1 MIFDKNQTEF
11 SSKNHKAV
19 WQCAVQILPKEIS
32 LSEKIKGLMDADLFE
47 SCRQMREF
55 MLDTLQSIY
64 EDADYYDIN
73 PQAYLRFWFDLVDI
87 ARHSG
92 EIVDNC
98 LVISFAKWGKNNA
111 KAGKNK
117 WNALFS

>member
-1 MIFDKNQTEF
+1 MIFDKSQTEF
-11 SSKNHKAV
+11 SSENQKAV
-19 WQCAVQILPKEIS
+19 WQYAVKILPKEIS

-55 MLDTLQSIY
+55 MFDTLQIIY

-73 PQAYLRFWFDLVDI
+73 PQSYFRFWFDLVDI

-92 EIVDNC
+92 EIIDDC
-98 LVISFAKWGKNNA
+98 LVISFAKWGKNNI

-117 WNALFS
+117 MECLFS